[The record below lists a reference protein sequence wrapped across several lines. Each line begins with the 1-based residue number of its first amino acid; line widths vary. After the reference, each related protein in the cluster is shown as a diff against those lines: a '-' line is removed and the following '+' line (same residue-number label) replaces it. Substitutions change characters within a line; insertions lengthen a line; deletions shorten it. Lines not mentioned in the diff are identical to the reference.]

1 MYKKE
6 KNPRLKIGAS
16 SSFSFIVVHLVISI
30 LIVEHFFSTQIS
42 EHLQHSVL
50 SFLIFSQFYI
60 IFVASLLK
68 LFAFDFLR
76 P

>member
-6 KNPRLKIGAS
+6 KILELKIGAS

-30 LIVEHFFSTQIS
+30 LTVEHFFSTQIS

-68 LFAFDFLR
+68 LFAIDFLR